1 MREAQ
6 GLTEALLLIV
16 VGSLVPISVAT
27 LIFALLTLR
36 KAHLYVILA
45 EQRFEHLREGQVLLL
60 ALLREQSRS
69 SETTGQVHRAQEP
82 VLREREPLT
91 AAVRTRGIDELGLH
105 GPLWNAG
112 RGADDELGVG
122 SSLPDW
128 PPEDTPGTRE
138 RADKE
143 EPPKEEPPKERGS
156 ESRPRAANFP
166 DTTSSSSPAK
176 AAPDAGVPH
185 RAVWHPHPDDDV
197 SPARVGGPSG
207 VTVKMFR
214 MHYDKY
220 LDNYEGYVKL
230 AARLFRMRDDAEI
243 EAGSAAEGEWDER
256 LRRVTDGIQRTTA
269 RLDILEE
276 YNPELA
282 TDDRISR
289 RAAIARDQRE
299 LELQR
304 R

>member
-1 MREAQ
+1 
-6 GLTEALLLIV
+6 LTEALLLIV

-36 KAHLYVILA
+36 KAHLYVVLA

-69 SETTGQVHRAQEP
+69 SETTGQEHRAQEP
-82 VLREREPLT
+82 VLRKREPLT
-91 AAVRTRGIDELGLH
+91 STVRTRGMDELELQ

-112 RGADDELGVG
+112 RGAVDELGVG
-122 SSLPDW
+122 SSLLDW
-128 PPEDTPGTRE
+128 PPEDTPGTR
-138 RADKE
+138 ADKV
-143 EPPKEEPPKERGS
+143 EEPPKERGS

-166 DTTSSSSPAK
+166 DTTSSSRPAK
-176 AAPDAGVPH
+176 AAPDAGVSG

-243 EAGSAAEGEWDER
+243 EAGSASEGEWDER

>member
-1 MREAQ
+1 
-6 GLTEALLLIV
+6 LTEALLLIV

-45 EQRFEHLREGQVLLL
+45 EQRFENLREGQVLLL

-69 SETTGQVHRAQEP
+69 PETEQEHRAQER

-91 AAVRTRGIDELGLH
+91 SAVMTRGIDELGLH

-122 SSLPDW
+122 SSLPDG
-128 PPEDTPGTRE
+128 PSKDTPGTRE
-138 RADKE
+138 RADR
-143 EPPKEEPPKERGS
+143 EEPPKERAS

-166 DTTSSSSPAK
+166 DTTSSRPAK
-176 AAPDAGVPH
+176 AAPDNGVSR

-197 SPARVGGPSG
+197 TPARVGRPGG
-207 VTVKMFR
+207 VTVEMFR

-230 AARLFRMRDDAEI
+230 AARLFRMRDDAEVV
-243 EAGSAAEGEWDER
+243 GSAAEREWDER

-304 R
+304 P

>member
-1 MREAQ
+1 
-6 GLTEALLLIV
+6 LTEALLLIV

-69 SETTGQVHRAQEP
+69 PETEREHRAQER

-91 AAVRTRGIDELGLH
+91 SAVRTRGIDELGLH
-105 GPLWNAG
+105 GPFWNAG

-122 SSLPDW
+122 SSLPDG

-143 EPPKEEPPKERGS
+143 EPPKERGS
-156 ESRPRAANFP
+156 ESRPRGANFP
-166 DTTSSSSPAK
+166 DTTSSSRPAK
-176 AAPDAGVPH
+176 AAPDNGVSR

-197 SPARVGGPSG
+197 TPARVGRPGG
-207 VTVKMFR
+207 VTVEMFR

-230 AARLFRMRDDAEI
+230 AARLFRMRDDAEVV
-243 EAGSAAEGEWDER
+243 GSAAEREWDER

-289 RAAIARDQRE
+289 RAAIAQDQRE

-304 R
+304 P

>member
-1 MREAQ
+1 M
-6 GLTEALLLIV
+6 
-16 VGSLVPISVAT
+16 
-27 LIFALLTLR
+27 
-36 KAHLYVILA
+36 
-45 EQRFEHLREGQVLLL
+45 
-60 ALLREQSRS
+60 SR
-69 SETTGQVHRAQEP
+69 
-82 VLREREPLT
+82 
-91 AAVRTRGIDELGLH
+91 
-105 GPLWNAG
+105 
-112 RGADDELGVG
+112 
-122 SSLPDW
+122 
-128 PPEDTPGTRE
+128 
-138 RADKE
+138 
-143 EPPKEEPPKERGS
+143 
-156 ESRPRAANFP
+156 
-166 DTTSSSSPAK
+166 
-176 AAPDAGVPH
+176 

-197 SPARVGGPSG
+197 SPARVGGPGG
-207 VTVKMFR
+207 VTVEMFR

>member
-1 MREAQ
+1 M
-6 GLTEALLLIV
+6 TEALLLIV

-36 KAHLYVILA
+36 KAHLYVVLA

-69 SETTGQVHRAQEP
+69 SETTEQEHRAQAR
-82 VLREREPLT
+82 VLREREPL
-91 AAVRTRGIDELGLH
+91 ASAVRTRGIDELGLH

-122 SSLPDW
+122 LSLPDG
-128 PPEDTPGTRE
+128 PLENTPGTRE
-138 RADKE
+138 RADKV
-143 EPPKEEPPKERGS
+143 EPPKERGP

-166 DTTSSSSPAK
+166 DTTSSSRPAK
-176 AAPDAGVPH
+176 AAPDGGVSR

-197 SPARVGGPSG
+197 SPARVGGPGG

-230 AARLFRMRDDAEI
+230 AARLVRMRDEAEVV
-243 EAGSAAEGEWDER
+243 AGSAAEHEWDER
-256 LRRVTDGIQRTTA
+256 LSRVTDGIQRTTA

-289 RAAIARDQRE
+289 RAAVARDQRE
-299 LELQR
+299 LELQSL
-304 R
+304 

>member
-1 MREAQ
+1 
-6 GLTEALLLIV
+6 LTEALLLIV

-69 SETTGQVHRAQEP
+69 SETEQEHRAQEP
-82 VLREREPLT
+82 VLREREPL
-91 AAVRTRGIDELGLH
+91 ASAVRTRGIDELGLH

-112 RGADDELGVG
+112 RSADAELGVG
-122 SSLPDW
+122 TSLPDE
-128 PPEDTPGTRE
+128 PPEDTPGARE

-143 EPPKEEPPKERGS
+143 EPPKERAP
-156 ESRPRAANFP
+156 ESRPRPANFP
-166 DTTSSSSPAK
+166 DTTSSSRPAK
-176 AAPDAGVPH
+176 TAPDDGVSR

-197 SPARVGGPSG
+197 TPARVGEPAG
-207 VTVKMFR
+207 VTVEMFR

-230 AARLFRMRDDAEI
+230 AARLFRMRDDAEVV
-243 EAGSAAEGEWDER
+243 AGSAAERDWDER

-304 R
+304 L

>member
-1 MREAQ
+1 
-6 GLTEALLLIV
+6 LTEALLLMV

-36 KAHLYVILA
+36 KAHLYVVLA

-69 SETTGQVHRAQEP
+69 PETTEQEHRAQAR
-82 VLREREPLT
+82 VLREREPL
-91 AAVRTRGIDELGLH
+91 ASAVRTSAVRARGIDELGLH

-122 SSLPDW
+122 LSLPDG
-128 PPEDTPGTRE
+128 PFEDTPGTRE

-143 EPPKEEPPKERGS
+143 EPPKERAP

-166 DTTSSSSPAK
+166 DTTSSSRPAK
-176 AAPDAGVPH
+176 AAPDGGVSR

-197 SPARVGGPSG
+197 SPARVGGPGG

-230 AARLFRMRDDAEI
+230 AARLVRMRDEAEVV
-243 EAGSAAEGEWDER
+243 AGSAAEREWDER

-289 RAAIARDQRE
+289 RAAVARDQRE
-299 LELQR
+299 LELQSL
-304 R
+304 

>member
-1 MREAQ
+1 M
-6 GLTEALLLIV
+6 TEALLLIV

-45 EQRFEHLREGQVLLL
+45 EQRFENLREGQVLLL

-69 SETTGQVHRAQEP
+69 PETEQEHRAQER

-91 AAVRTRGIDELGLH
+91 SAVMTRGIDELGLH

-122 SSLPDW
+122 SSLPDG
-128 PPEDTPGTRE
+128 PSEDTPGTRE
-138 RADKE
+138 RADR
-143 EPPKEEPPKERGS
+143 EEPPKERGS

-166 DTTSSSSPAK
+166 DTTSSRPAK
-176 AAPDAGVPH
+176 AAPDNGVSR

-197 SPARVGGPSG
+197 TPARVGRPGG
-207 VTVKMFR
+207 VTVEMFR

-230 AARLFRMRDDAEI
+230 AARLFRMRDDAEVV
-243 EAGSAAEGEWDER
+243 GSAAEREWDER

-304 R
+304 P

>member
-1 MREAQ
+1 M
-6 GLTEALLLIV
+6 TEALLLVV

-36 KAHLYVILA
+36 KAHLYVTLA
-45 EQRFEHLREGQVLLL
+45 EQRFEYLREGQVLLL
-60 ALLREQSRS
+60 ALLRERGRS
-69 SETTGQVHRAQEP
+69 SETEQEHRAQER
-82 VLREREPLT
+82 VLQEREPL
-91 AAVRTRGIDELGLH
+91 ASAVRARGIDELGLH

-112 RGADDELGVG
+112 KGADAGLGG
-122 SSLPDW
+122 RSSLPDE

-138 RADKE
+138 PAGEE
-143 EPPKEEPPKERGS
+143 EPPKVRIP
-156 ESRPRAANFP
+156 ESRPRAASFP
-166 DTTSSSSPAK
+166 DTTSSSRPAK
-176 AAPDAGVPH
+176 AAPDDAVSR

-197 SPARVGGPSG
+197 SPARVGGPGG
-207 VTVKMFR
+207 VTVEMFR

-230 AARLFRMRDDAEI
+230 AARLLRMRDDAEVVP
-243 EAGSAAEGEWDER
+243 GSVAEREWEER
-256 LRRVTDGIQRTTA
+256 LRRVTDGIQRTTS

-289 RAAIARDQRE
+289 RAAIAWNQRE
-299 LELQR
+299 LEMQR
-304 R
+304 RER

>member
-1 MREAQ
+1 
-6 GLTEALLLIV
+6 LTEALLLIV

-36 KAHLYVILA
+36 KAYLYVVLA
-45 EQRFEHLREGQVLLL
+45 EQRFEHLREGQVVLL

-82 VLREREPLT
+82 VLREHEPLT
-91 AAVRTRGIDELGLH
+91 AASRTRGIDELGLH

-143 EPPKEEPPKERGS
+143 EPPKERGS
-156 ESRPRAANFP
+156 ESRPRAAKFP
-166 DTTSSSSPAK
+166 DTTSSRPAK
-176 AAPDAGVPH
+176 AAPDAGVSR

>member
-1 MREAQ
+1 M
-6 GLTEALLLIV
+6 TEALLLVI

-27 LIFALLTLR
+27 LVFSFLALR
-36 KAHLYVILA
+36 KAQLYVELV
-45 EQRFEHLREGQVLLL
+45 EQRLEHLREGQALIL
-60 ALLREQSRS
+60 ALLREQNRS
-69 SETTGQVHRAQEP
+69 PEEREQRPEREETTAE
-82 VLREREPLT
+82 RERDRLEL
-91 AAVRTRGIDELGLH
+91 AVRARRSAERVTDEPEPRNLTLDDLIEPKDRL
-105 GPLWNAG
+105 PLAN
-112 RGADDELGVG
+112 E
-122 SSLPDW
+122 
-128 PPEDTPGTRE
+128 PGTRGPSEE
-138 RADKE
+138 R
-143 EPPKEEPPKERGS
+143 PPKGERREEEA
-156 ESRPRAANFP
+156 RPRLAGLP
-166 DTTSSSSPAK
+166 DTTSAGPAR
-176 AAPDAGVPH
+176 PQPEDEGTR

-289 RAAIARDQRE
+289 RAAIVRDQRE

>member
-1 MREAQ
+1 
-6 GLTEALLLIV
+6 LTEALLLIV

-36 KAHLYVILA
+36 KAHLYVVLA

-69 SETTGQVHRAQEP
+69 SEMAGQEHRAQEP

-91 AAVRTRGIDELGLH
+91 SAVRSRGIDELGLH

-112 RGADDELGVG
+112 RGAVDELGVG

-138 RADKE
+138 SAD
-143 EPPKEEPPKERGS
+143 KEEPPKERGS

-166 DTTSSSSPAK
+166 DTTSSSRPAK
-176 AAPDAGVPH
+176 AAPDAGVSR

-197 SPARVGGPSG
+197 SPARVGGPGG

-230 AARLFRMRDDAEI
+230 AARLVRMRDEAEVV
-243 EAGSAAEGEWDER
+243 AGSAAEREWDER

-289 RAAIARDQRE
+289 RAAVARDQRE
-299 LELQR
+299 LELQSL
-304 R
+304 

>member
-1 MREAQ
+1 M
-6 GLTEALLLIV
+6 TEALLLIV

-69 SETTGQVHRAQEP
+69 SETTGHEHRAQEP

-91 AAVRTRGIDELGLH
+91 SAVRTRGIDELGLH

-112 RGADDELGVG
+112 RGAVYEPGVG

-143 EPPKEEPPKERGS
+143 EEPPKERGS

-166 DTTSSSSPAK
+166 DTTSSSRPAK
-176 AAPDAGVPH
+176 AVPDAGVSR

-230 AARLFRMRDDAEI
+230 AARLFRMRDGAEI
-243 EAGSAAEGEWDER
+243 EAGSAAEGDWDER

-304 R
+304 Q

>member
-1 MREAQ
+1 M
-6 GLTEALLLIV
+6 TEALLLVV

-27 LIFALLTLR
+27 LILALLTLR
-36 KAHLYVILA
+36 KAHLYVTLA
-45 EQRFEHLREGQVLLL
+45 EQRFEYLREGQVLLL
-60 ALLREQSRS
+60 ALLRERGRS
-69 SETTGQVHRAQEP
+69 SETEQEHRAQER
-82 VLREREPLT
+82 VLQEREPL
-91 AAVRTRGIDELGLH
+91 ASAVVRARGIDELGLH

-112 RGADDELGVG
+112 RGADAELGVG
-122 SSLPDW
+122 TSLPDV
-128 PPEDTPGTRE
+128 PRERADSE

-143 EPPKEEPPKERGS
+143 EPPKVRIP
-156 ESRPRAANFP
+156 ESRPRAASFP
-166 DTTSSSSPAK
+166 DTTASSRPAK
-176 AAPDAGVPH
+176 AAPDDAVSR

-197 SPARVGGPSG
+197 SPARVGGPGG
-207 VTVKMFR
+207 VTVEMFR

-230 AARLFRMRDDAEI
+230 AARLLRMRDDAEV
-243 EAGSAAEGEWDER
+243 ASGSVAEREWEER

-304 R
+304 L

>member
-1 MREAQ
+1 MAEAV
-6 GLTEALLLIV
+6 LLVV

-36 KAHLYVILA
+36 KAHLYVTLA

-60 ALLREQSRS
+60 ALLRELSRS
-69 SETTGQVHRAQEP
+69 SQGGSSETAQEHRAQERA
-82 VLREREPLT
+82 LQEREPLT
-91 AAVRTRGIDELGLH
+91 SAVRARGIDEPGFH

-112 RGADDELGVG
+112 RDADVELGRR
-122 SSLPDW
+122 SSLADE
-128 PPEDTPGTRE
+128 PPEEEPGTRE
-138 RADKE
+138 PAGE
-143 EPPKEEPPKERGS
+143 EEPPKERAP

-166 DTTSSSSPAK
+166 DTTSSSQPAK
-176 AAPDAGVPH
+176 AAPSDGVSR

-197 SPARVGGPSG
+197 SPARVGGPGG
-207 VTVKMFR
+207 VTVEMFR

-230 AARLFRMRDDAEI
+230 AARLFRMRDDAEVVS
-243 EAGSAAEGEWDER
+243 GSVAEREWEER

-289 RAAIARDQRE
+289 RAAIARNQRE
-299 LELQR
+299 LEMQR
-304 R
+304 RER

>member
-1 MREAQ
+1 
-6 GLTEALLLIV
+6 LTEALLLIV

-45 EQRFEHLREGQVLLL
+45 EQRFENLREGQVLLL

-69 SETTGQVHRAQEP
+69 PETVQEHRAQER

-91 AAVRTRGIDELGLH
+91 SAVMTRGIDELGLH

-122 SSLPDW
+122 SSLPDG
-128 PPEDTPGTRE
+128 PSEDTLGTRE
-138 RADKE
+138 RADRE
-143 EPPKEEPPKERGS
+143 EPAKERGS

-166 DTTSSSSPAK
+166 DTTSSSRPAK
-176 AAPDAGVPH
+176 AAPDNGVSR

-197 SPARVGGPSG
+197 TPARVGRPGG
-207 VTVKMFR
+207 VTVEMFR

-230 AARLFRMRDDAEI
+230 AARLFRMRDDAEVV
-243 EAGSAAEGEWDER
+243 GSAAEREWDER

-304 R
+304 P

>member
-1 MREAQ
+1 LREAQ

-36 KAHLYVILA
+36 KAHLYMVIA

-69 SETTGQVHRAQEP
+69 SEMTGQEHRAQEP

-91 AAVRTRGIDELGLH
+91 SAVRSRGIDELGRY

-112 RGADDELGVG
+112 RGAVDELGVG
-122 SSLPDW
+122 PSLPDW
-128 PPEDTPGTRE
+128 PPEDSPGARE
-138 RADKE
+138 SAD
-143 EPPKEEPPKERGS
+143 KEEPPKERGS

-166 DTTSSSSPAK
+166 DTTSSSRPAK
-176 AAPDAGVPH
+176 AAPDAGVSR

>member
-1 MREAQ
+1 
-6 GLTEALLLIV
+6 LTEALLLIV

-69 SETTGQVHRAQEP
+69 SETTGHEHRAQEP

-91 AAVRTRGIDELGLH
+91 SAVRTRGIDELGLH

-112 RGADDELGVG
+112 RCAVYEPGVG

-128 PPEDTPGTRE
+128 PPEDTPGARE
-138 RADKE
+138 RTD
-143 EPPKEEPPKERGS
+143 KEEPPKERGS

-166 DTTSSSSPAK
+166 DTTSSSRPAK
-176 AAPDAGVPH
+176 AVPEAGVSR

-243 EAGSAAEGEWDER
+243 EAGSAAEGDWDER

>member
-1 MREAQ
+1 M
-6 GLTEALLLIV
+6 TEALLLIV

-45 EQRFEHLREGQVLLL
+45 EQRFENLREGQVLLL

-69 SETTGQVHRAQEP
+69 PETEQEHRAQER

-91 AAVRTRGIDELGLH
+91 SAVMTRGIDELGLH

-122 SSLPDW
+122 SSLPDG
-128 PPEDTPGTRE
+128 PSEDTPGTRE
-138 RADKE
+138 RADR
-143 EPPKEEPPKERGS
+143 EEPPKERGS

-166 DTTSSSSPAK
+166 DTTSSRPAK
-176 AAPDAGVPH
+176 AAPDNGVSR

-197 SPARVGGPSG
+197 TPARVGRPGG
-207 VTVKMFR
+207 VTVEMFR

-230 AARLFRMRDDAEI
+230 AARLFRMRDDAEVV
-243 EAGSAAEGEWDER
+243 GFAAEREWDER

-304 R
+304 P

>member
-1 MREAQ
+1 M
-6 GLTEALLLIV
+6 TEALLLIV

-36 KAHLYVILA
+36 KAHLYVVLA

-112 RGADDELGVG
+112 RGAVYEPGVG

-128 PPEDTPGTRE
+128 PPEDTPGARE
-138 RADKE
+138 RAD
-143 EPPKEEPPKERGS
+143 KEEPPKERGS

-166 DTTSSSSPAK
+166 DTTSSSRPANP
-176 AAPDAGVPH
+176 APDAGVSR

-197 SPARVGGPSG
+197 SPARVGGPGG

-243 EAGSAAEGEWDER
+243 EAGSAAEGDWDER

-289 RAAIARDQRE
+289 RAAIARDQRG

>member
-1 MREAQ
+1 MA
-6 GLTEALLLIV
+6 EALLLVV

-27 LIFALLTLR
+27 LAFALLTLR
-36 KAHLYVILA
+36 KAHQYVTLA
-45 EQRFEHLREGQVLLL
+45 EQRFEHLREGQVVLL

-69 SETTGQVHRAQEP
+69 SQSQSSETEQEHRAQERI
-82 VLREREPLT
+82 LQEREPLT
-91 AAVRTRGIDELGLH
+91 SAVRARGIDELGLH
-105 GPLWNAG
+105 GPLWDAG
-112 RGADDELGVG
+112 RGADVKMEGR
-122 SSLPDW
+122 SSLADE
-128 PPEDTPGTRE
+128 PPEDASGTRE
-138 RADKE
+138 PAGE
-143 EPPKEEPPKERGS
+143 EELPKEQVP

-166 DTTSSSSPAK
+166 DTTSSSQPAK
-176 AAPDAGVPH
+176 ATPDDGVSR

-197 SPARVGGPSG
+197 SPARVGGPGG
-207 VTVKMFR
+207 VTVEMFR

-230 AARLFRMRDDAEI
+230 AARLFRMRDDAEVVS
-243 EAGSAAEGEWDER
+243 GSVAEREWEER

-289 RAAIARDQRE
+289 RAAIARNQRE
-299 LELQR
+299 LEMQR
-304 R
+304 RER

>member
-1 MREAQ
+1 M
-6 GLTEALLLIV
+6 TEALLLLI

-36 KAHLYVILA
+36 KAHLYVVLA

-69 SETTGQVHRAQEP
+69 SETTEQEHRAQER
-82 VLREREPLT
+82 VLRERAPLT
-91 AAVRTRGIDELGLH
+91 SAVRTRGIDELGLH

-112 RGADDELGVG
+112 RGADELGVG
-122 SSLPDW
+122 SSLPDG
-128 PPEDTPGTRE
+128 PLEDTPGTRE

-143 EPPKEEPPKERGS
+143 EPTKERGF
-156 ESRPRAANFP
+156 EGRPRAANFP
-166 DTTSSSSPAK
+166 DTTSLSRPAK
-176 AAPDAGVPH
+176 AAPDGGVSR

-197 SPARVGGPSG
+197 SPARVGGPGG

-230 AARLFRMRDDAEI
+230 AARLVRMRDEAEVV
-243 EAGSAAEGEWDER
+243 AGSAAEREWDER

>member
-1 MREAQ
+1 
-6 GLTEALLLIV
+6 LTEALLLIV

-69 SETTGQVHRAQEP
+69 SETTGQEHRAQEP

-91 AAVRTRGIDELGLH
+91 SAVRTRGIDELGLH

-112 RGADDELGVG
+112 RGAVYEPGVG

-143 EPPKEEPPKERGS
+143 EPQKERGS

-166 DTTSSSSPAK
+166 DTTSSSRPAK
-176 AAPDAGVPH
+176 AVPDAGVSR

-230 AARLFRMRDDAEI
+230 AARLFRMRDGAEI
-243 EAGSAAEGEWDER
+243 EAGSAAEGDWDER

-304 R
+304 Q

>member
-1 MREAQ
+1 M
-6 GLTEALLLIV
+6 TEALLLIV

-69 SETTGQVHRAQEP
+69 SETTAQEHRAQEP

-91 AAVRTRGIDELGLH
+91 STVRTRGIDKLGLH

-112 RGADDELGVG
+112 RGAVDELGVG

-128 PPEDTPGTRE
+128 PPEDTPGTH
-138 RADKE
+138 ADKVE
-143 EPPKEEPPKERGS
+143 ESPKERGS

-166 DTTSSSSPAK
+166 DTTSSSRPAK
-176 AAPDAGVPH
+176 AVPEAGVSR

-197 SPARVGGPSG
+197 SPAQVGGPSG

-243 EAGSAAEGEWDER
+243 EAGSAAEGDWDER

>member
-1 MREAQ
+1 M
-6 GLTEALLLIV
+6 TEALLLLI

-36 KAHLYVILA
+36 KAHLYVVLA

-69 SETTGQVHRAQEP
+69 SETTQQEHRAQER
-82 VLREREPLT
+82 VLRKREPLT
-91 AAVRTRGIDELGLH
+91 SAVRTRGIDELGLH

-122 SSLPDW
+122 SSLPDG
-128 PPEDTPGTRE
+128 PLEDTPGTRE
-138 RADKE
+138 RADQ
-143 EPPKEEPPKERGS
+143 EEPPKERDF

-166 DTTSSSSPAK
+166 DTTSSSRPAK
-176 AAPDAGVPH
+176 AAPDGGVSR

-197 SPARVGGPSG
+197 SPARVGGPGG

-230 AARLFRMRDDAEI
+230 AARLVRMRDEAEVV
-243 EAGSAAEGEWDER
+243 AGSAAEREWDER
-256 LRRVTDGIQRTTA
+256 LRRVTDGVQRTTA

-299 LELQR
+299 LELR

>member
-1 MREAQ
+1 
-6 GLTEALLLIV
+6 LTEALLLLI

-36 KAHLYVILA
+36 KAHLYVVLA

-69 SETTGQVHRAQEP
+69 PETEREHRAQER

-91 AAVRTRGIDELGLH
+91 SAVRTRGIDELGLH

-122 SSLPDW
+122 PSLPNG
-128 PPEDTPGTRE
+128 PPEVTPGTRE

-143 EPPKEEPPKERGS
+143 EPPKEGRS

-166 DTTSSSSPAK
+166 NTTSSSRPAK
-176 AAPDAGVPH
+176 AAPDNGVSR

-197 SPARVGGPSG
+197 TPARVGRPGG
-207 VTVKMFR
+207 VTVEMFR

-230 AARLFRMRDDAEI
+230 AARLFRMRDDAEVV
-243 EAGSAAEGEWDER
+243 GSAAEREWDER
-256 LRRVTDGIQRTTA
+256 LSRVTDGIRRTTA

-304 R
+304 P